1 MEYVLAGDVGGT
13 KTVLALYTRAQGV
26 FVPAHEQSFPSAQ
39 YADLQSLVRAFL
51 SSLGVSVRAAVFGV
65 AGPVINGAAQV
76 TNLPWHIREDEL
88 AEAIEVPRVR
98 LVNDLEALAT
108 AVPLLREEDVVPLN
122 DVAPTPCGPIGVIAP
137 GTGLGEAFLVC
148 VGGRYHPFPSE
159 GGHADFAPS
168 NELESELL
176 RYLQRK
182 FGRASYERV
191 CSGSGIPNVYAFLRD
206 CAYYRESPYVAE
218 QLSAAADPTPVI
230 VANALSDP
238 PDPLC
243 AKVLDIF
250 TSVLAAKAGN
260 LALTIIATGG
270 IYFGGG
276 IPPRILPLLQ
286 RESFMST
293 FRYKGRLSALMMR
306 IPAKVIVN
314 TRAGLIGA
322 AHLALTLADEGV

>member
-1 MEYVLAGDVGGT
+1 
-13 KTVLALYTRAQGV
+13 
-26 FVPAHEQSFPSAQ
+26 EQTFASAQ
-39 YADLQSLVRAFL
+39 FPDLQSVARAFL
-51 SSLGVSVRAAVFGV
+51 APLGVAVQAAVFGV
-65 AGPVINGAAQV
+65 AGPVIGGTAQV
-76 TNLPWHIREDEL
+76 TNLPWNIRE
-88 AEAIEVPRVR
+88 EALMEALGVPRVR
-98 LVNDLEALAT
+98 LVNDLEAMAT

-148 VGGRYHPFPSE
+148 VDGRYHPFPSE
-159 GGHADFAPS
+159 GGHADFAPG

-218 QLSAAADPTPVI
+218 QLNAAADPTPVI
-230 VANALSDP
+230 VANALCDP

-243 AKVLDIF
+243 AKVLEIF

-276 IPPRILPLLQ
+276 LPPRILPLLQ
-286 RESFMST
+286 RESFMNI
-293 FRYKGRLSALMMR
+293 FRYKGRLSSLMMR

-322 AHLALTLADEGV
+322 AHLAFALAEAAGV